1 MISFSIQVTPPYSLL
16 KGNQNEELTTVSER
30 YKWIEFHKW
39 KFDAQWFTPLT
50 TNKKLVVMTRANFGF
65 VGFYNPNKGLS
76 PFERFRYGGT
86 GLTGVTYQAQFLGAE
101 IVGMRGYPDGTISR
115 NQTNGDAPIYN
126 RFTMELRYPIS
137 LNPSATVFALG
148 FLEGGN
154 AWSSFRDFDPFNIK
168 RSAGVGVRVF
178 LPMFGLL
185 GLDYGYPFDNIPG
198 VERKGQIH
206 FIIGQ
211 NFN

>member
-1 MISFSIQVTPPYSLL
+1 VEF
-16 KGNQNEELTTVSER
+16 
-30 YKWIEFHKW
+30 YKV
-39 KFDAQWFTPLT
+39 KFDAQWFTPLSR
-50 TNKKLVVMTRANFGF
+50 NKNTLVLMTRANLGF

-86 GLTGVTYQAQFLGAE
+86 GLSGLTWGAQFLGAE
-101 IVGMRGYPDGTISR
+101 IVGLRGYNDGSVSTS
-115 NQTNGDAPIYN
+115 QTGGDAPIYN
-126 RFTMELRYPIS
+126 RYTMELRFPIS

-154 AWSSFRDFDPFNIK
+154 AWSKFSDFNPFDIK
-168 RSAGVGVRVF
+168 RAGGVGVRVF

-185 GLDYGYPFDNIPG
+185 GLDYGFRFDDLPG
-198 VERKGQIH
+198 YSSMAKGQFH

>member
-1 MISFSIQVTPPYSLL
+1 
-16 KGNQNEELTTVSER
+16 
-30 YKWIEFHKW
+30 
-39 KFDAQWFTPLT
+39 
-50 TNKKLVVMTRANFGF
+50 MTRANLGF
-65 VGFYNPNKGLS
+65 VGFYNPDKGLS

-86 GLTGVTYQAQFLGAE
+86 GLSGLTWGAQFLGAE
-101 IVGMRGYPDGTISR
+101 IVGLRGYNDGSISTS
-115 NQTNGDAPIYN
+115 QTGGDAPIYN
-126 RFTMELRYPIS
+126 RYTMELRFPIS

-154 AWSSFRDFDPFNIK
+154 AWSKFSDFNPFDIK
-168 RSAGVGVRVF
+168 RAGGVGVRVF

-185 GLDYGYPFDNIPG
+185 GLDYGFRFDDLPG
-198 VERKGQIH
+198 YSGMAKGQFH